1 MAVGGI
7 KNLLKSPI
15 NNFTLILDWTEMLE
29 WKHLGLLFQNPSS
42 NTLKS
47 LEVDGTE
54 SGADKRGGKGD
65 NAPPL

>member
-29 WKHLGLLFQNPSS
+29 WKHLGLLFQDPKSS
-42 NTLKS
+42 TLKS
-47 LEVDGTE
+47 
-54 SGADKRGGKGD
+54 SKG
-65 NAPPL
+65 PL